1 MLTKKDKELLLE
13 HFVTKTEFDQA
24 IEKLATKEETNKKFD
39 LVMTTLDKVLK
50 EVIAMRQEQTI
61 HYQQH
66 EDINTESKDIKKRI
80 KKLEDHHT
88 TTSP

>member
-1 MLTKKDKELLLE
+1 MLTKKDIELLIE
-13 HFVTKTEFDQA
+13 NFVTRTEFDQA

-50 EVIAMRQEQTI
+50 EVIAMRQEQAA

-66 EDINTESKDIKKRI
+66 EDINTDIRGLKKRV
-80 KKLEDHHT
+80 KKLEDHQPT
-88 TTSP
+88 QQL